1 MNIIDERDKRT
12 KKRKKAKAK
21 FDKDITLSS
30 SLSTPCNKCRLS
42 LNKSEGTVRLL
53 DEGSIVTADGSLDFY
68 IKKGAIRKYVSGK
81 NTKLTY
87 GYVYG
92 DYSEKLGVDP
102 DTPMNITEKYT
113 GSINV
118 GHLNFAEFPFTIVG
132 EWNVNDLSL
141 ANNEDGRK
149 GLDVDLK
156 LNEAH
161 PVVQAFRVQ
170 GIPLGVSVEMFLHL
184 DDKATKE
191 ETERRAEY
199 TPVVDE
205 VFISD
210 FAIVGECGNVG
221 SSGSVDFQGVKMD
234 GKNEFDPILEEVAEE
249 NEMEEEIKEVDPV
262 EESVAE
268 ETEETVKETIEE
280 AEETEEAVE
289 DATEESDDNEDA
301 KAEEPEEDEEVEV
314 DEADNGEETENE
326 EVTLSMVLD
335 KVNELTNKVSELA
348 SQNDMLKKQN
358 RKLKGKL
365 QAKNEEEKKFF
376 QGLSLSLGGEPKKEE
391 KKEHEVLKDY
401 ANGDGIGE

>member
-1 MNIIDERDKRT
+1 MNVIDERDKRT

-21 FDKDITLSS
+21 FDREITLSS
-30 SLSTPCNKCRLS
+30 SVLEPCNKCTLS
-42 LNKSEGTVRLL
+42 LTKSEGTVRLL
-53 DEGSIVTADGSLDFY
+53 DEGSIVRADESLDFY
-68 IKKGAIRKYVSGK
+68 IKKGTLRKYLTGK

-87 GYVYG
+87 GYIYG
-92 DYSEKLGVDP
+92 DYAKKLGVDP
-102 DTPMNITEKYT
+102 EMPMNVDGKYE

-132 EWNVNDLSL
+132 NWKVNDLSL

-161 PVVQAFRVQ
+161 PLVQAFRVQ

-184 DDKATKE
+184 DEKATME
-191 ETERRAEY
+191 ETEKRADY
-199 TPVVDE
+199 TPIVDE

-221 SSGSVDFQGVKMD
+221 SSGSVDFQGVKMSEEME
-234 GKNEFDPILEEVAEE
+234 EFDPVLEEVAEE
-249 NEMEEEIKEVDPV
+249 NEMDGEIEDEESEGEEAEEEPEEEESPEEELEVAV
-262 EESVAE
+262 EESV
-268 ETEETVKETIEE
+268 
-280 AEETEEAVE
+280 
-289 DATEESDDNEDA
+289 DNEDTEV
-301 KAEEPEEDEEVEV
+301 EELVEDEEASV
-314 DEADNGEETENE
+314 DEVVEDEEDASE

-348 SQNDMLKKQN
+348 NQNDMLKKQN

-365 QAKNEEEKKFF
+365 QAKNEEEKRFF
-376 QGLSLSLGGEPKKEE
+376 QGLSLSLGTTTPKEENAKKE
-391 KKEHEVLKDY
+391 VLRDY